1 MFKKILIAN
10 RGEVA
15 LRIVRACKEM
25 GIKSV
30 AIHST
35 ADADSMHVRL
45 ADESVCVG
53 PASSKDSYLNMQSII
68 SAAVVTHADAIHPGI
83 GFLSENAKFA
93 DMVVEHGFEFI
104 GPSAKHMRMMG
115 DKAVAKQTVKALGV
129 PVVPGSKGVVETL
142 EEARVLS
149 EEMGYPVLVKAT
161 MGGGGKGMKV
171 APTAE
176 DLEDAWNFSRAE
188 AKAAFGDDT
197 VYVEKFLTGPKH
209 IEIQLFGDKHGNG
222 IHLGER
228 DCSVQ
233 RRNQKLVEEAPSPV
247 ITEEMRNE
255 IGEISAN
262 MVREL
267 GYVGAGTIEYL
278 FENGKFYFME
288 MNTRLQV
295 EHPVTEM
302 VTGVDLVRE
311 QIRVAAGEPLA
322 YKQEDIKITGH
333 AIEARVNAEDP
344 ETFMP
349 SPGLIKGY
357 HTPGGLGVRVDSA
370 LYGGYIV
377 PSHYDSL
384 IAKIIVIGDN
394 REEAI
399 SRLHRAIDEFVI
411 DGVKT
416 SNPLVKIILD
426 EPEFRKGD
434 YDNKWLE
441 RFLGLE

>member
-10 RGEVA
+10 RGDVA

-104 GPSAKHMRMMG
+104 GPSAEHMRMMG
-115 DKAVAKQTVKALGV
+115 DKAVAKQTVADLGV
-129 PVVPGSKGVVETL
+129 PIVPGSKGLVETL
-142 EEARVLS
+142 DEARVLS
-149 EEMGYPVLVKAT
+149 EEMGYPVLVKAS

-171 APTAE
+171 AMTAE
-176 DLEDAWNFSRAE
+176 DLDEAWNFARAE
-188 AKAAFGDDT
+188 AKAAFGDDS
-197 VYVEKFLTGPKH
+197 VYIEKFLTQPKH

-222 IHLGER
+222 VHLGER

-233 RRNQKLVEEAPSPV
+233 RRNQKLVEESPSPI
-247 ITEEMRNE
+247 ITEALRSE

-262 MVREL
+262 MVRKL

-278 FENGKFYFME
+278 YENEKFYFME

-302 VTGVDLVRE
+302 VTGIDLVKE
-311 QIRVAAGEPLA
+311 QIRVAYGEALSF
-322 YKQEDIKITGH
+322 KQEDIKLKGH

-349 SPGLIKGY
+349 SPGKIKGY
-357 HTPGGLGVRVDSA
+357 HTPGGLGIRVDSA

-384 IAKIIVIGDN
+384 IAKIIVHGDT

-399 SRLHRAIDEFVI
+399 ARLHRALDEFVI

-416 SNPLVKIILD
+416 SNPLVRKVLD
-426 EPEFRKGD
+426 EEEFRKGD

-441 RFLGLE
+441 RYLDL

>member
-83 GFLSENAKFA
+83 GFLSENAKFV
-93 DMVVEHGFEFI
+93 DMVKEHGFEFI
-104 GPSAKHMRMMG
+104 GPSAEHMRMMG
-115 DKAVAKQTVKALGV
+115 DKAIAKQTVKDLGV

-149 EEMGYPVLVKAT
+149 EEMGYPVLVKAS

-171 APTAE
+171 AMTAE
-176 DLEDAWNFSRAE
+176 ELDDAWNFARAE

-262 MVREL
+262 MVRKL

-278 FENGKFYFME
+278 FEKGKFYFME

-311 QIRVAAGEPLA
+311 QIRVAAGEPLG
-322 YKQEDIKITGH
+322 YKQEDIKIKGH

-349 SPGLIKGY
+349 SPGKIKGY
-357 HTPGGLGVRVDSA
+357 HTPGGLGIRVDSA

-384 IAKIIVIGDN
+384 IAKIIVVGDD

-399 SRLHRAIDEFVI
+399 SRLHRAIEEFVI

-416 SNPLVKIILD
+416 SNPLVQHILD
-426 EPEFRKGD
+426 EEEFRKGD

-441 RFLGLE
+441 RHLNLI

>member
-10 RGEVA
+10 RGDVA

-104 GPSAKHMRMMG
+104 GPSAQHMRMMG
-115 DKAVAKQTVKALGV
+115 DKAVAKQTVAELGV
-129 PVVPGSKGVVETL
+129 PVVPGSKGLVENI
-142 EEARVLS
+142 EEARVVS
-149 EEMGYPVLVKAT
+149 EEMGYPVLVKAS

-171 APTAE
+171 AMTAE
-176 DLEDAWNFSRAE
+176 ELDEAWNFARAE
-188 AKAAFGDDT
+188 AKAAFGDDS
-197 VYVEKFLTGPKH
+197 VYIEKFLKQPKH

-233 RRNQKLVEEAPSPV
+233 RRNQKLVEESPSPV
-247 ITEEMRNE
+247 ITEELRNE

-262 MVREL
+262 MVRKL

-278 FENGKFYFME
+278 YEDGRFYFME

-302 VTGVDLVRE
+302 VTGIDLVKE
-311 QIRVAAGEPLA
+311 QIRVANGEPLS
-322 YKQEDIKITGH
+322 YKQEDIKMKGH

-349 SPGLIKGY
+349 SPGKIKGY
-357 HTPGGLGVRVDSA
+357 HTPGGLGIRVDSA

-384 IAKIIVIGDN
+384 IAKVIVHGDT

-399 SRLHRAIDEFVI
+399 ARLHRALDEFVI

-416 SNPLVKIILD
+416 SNPLVRKVLD
-426 EPEFRKGD
+426 EEEFREGG

-441 RFLGLE
+441 RYLDL

>member
-10 RGEVA
+10 RGDVA

-104 GPSAKHMRMMG
+104 GPSAQHMRMMG
-115 DKAVAKQTVKALGV
+115 DKAVAKQTVAELGV
-129 PVVPGSKGVVETL
+129 PVVPGSKGLVENI
-142 EEARVLS
+142 EEARVVS
-149 EEMGYPVLVKAT
+149 EEMGYPVLVKAS

-171 APTAE
+171 AMTAE
-176 DLEDAWNFSRAE
+176 ELDEAWNFARAE
-188 AKAAFGDDT
+188 AKAAFGDDS
-197 VYVEKFLTGPKH
+197 VYIEKFLKQPKH

-233 RRNQKLVEEAPSPV
+233 RRNQKLVEESPSPV
-247 ITEEMRNE
+247 ITEELRNE

-262 MVREL
+262 MVRKL

-278 FENGKFYFME
+278 YEDGKFYFME

-302 VTGVDLVRE
+302 VTGIDLVKE
-311 QIRVAAGEPLA
+311 QIRVANGEPLS
-322 YKQEDIKITGH
+322 YKQEDIKMKGH

-349 SPGLIKGY
+349 SPGKIKGY
-357 HTPGGLGVRVDSA
+357 HTPGGLGIRVDSA

-384 IAKIIVIGDN
+384 IAKVIVHGDT

-399 SRLHRAIDEFVI
+399 ARLHRALDEFVI

-416 SNPLVKIILD
+416 SNPLVRKVLD
-426 EPEFRKGD
+426 EEEFREGG

-441 RFLGLE
+441 RYLDL

>member
-68 SAAVVTHADAIHPGI
+68 SAAVVTNADAIHPGI

-93 DMVVEHGFEFI
+93 NMVKDHGFEFI
-104 GPSAKHMRMMG
+104 GPSAEHMRMMG
-115 DKAVAKQTVKALGV
+115 DKAVAKQTVADLGV
-129 PVVPGSKGVVETL
+129 PVVPGSKGIVETL
-142 EEARVLS
+142 EEAKKLADDM
-149 EEMGYPVLVKAT
+149 EYPVLIKAS

-171 APTAE
+171 AMTAN
-176 DLEDAWNFSRAE
+176 DIEDAWNFARAE
-188 AKAAFGDDT
+188 AKAAFGDDS
-197 VYVEKFLTGPKH
+197 VYIEKYLTGPKH

-228 DCSVQ
+228 DCSIQ
-233 RRNQKLVEEAPSPV
+233 RRNQKLIEEGPSPV
-247 ITEEMRNE
+247 ITEELRKE

-262 MVREL
+262 MVRKL

-278 FENGKFYFME
+278 YEKGKFYFME

-302 VTGVDLVRE
+302 ITGIDLVKE
-311 QIRVAAGEPLA
+311 QIRVASGLPLQ
-322 YKQEDIKITGH
+322 YKQEDIKLRGH

-349 SPGLIKGY
+349 SPGKIKGY

-370 LYGGYIV
+370 LYGGYII

-384 IAKIIVIGDN
+384 IAKIIVHGDT

-416 SNPLVKIILD
+416 SNPLVKKVLD
-426 EPEFRKGD
+426 EKDFREGK
-434 YDNKWLE
+434 YDNNWLE
-441 RFLGLE
+441 KYLGM